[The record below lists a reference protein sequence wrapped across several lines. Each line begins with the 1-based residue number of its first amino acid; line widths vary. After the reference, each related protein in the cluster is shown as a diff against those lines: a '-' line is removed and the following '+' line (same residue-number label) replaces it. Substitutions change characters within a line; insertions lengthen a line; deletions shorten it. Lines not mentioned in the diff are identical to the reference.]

1 MRTTLTLDDDVA
13 ARLRELA
20 HRRGLSF
27 KQVVNSVLRRGLGA
41 QEGCAEGGRPF
52 QVEVFRSRFRPGAD
66 PLKLN
71 RVNDD
76 LEMRRFGEVE
86 PVFAHNEAGREE
98 RAMAANRTSFVYVG
112 LAGET
117 GQGRV
122 VGSGLYR
129 MAVGDDRWELSTRG
143 LPEAPTIRAIAPH
156 PEHPG
161 TVYVGTQHGP
171 YRSTDHGEHWERLD
185 VPDHG
190 SAVWSLV
197 FDPRDSSVLYAG
209 YENCEIFR
217 SEDGGEHW
225 RQLPVTVRF
234 PEVTV
239 GPGANPAKRVLRL
252 AANPADPGELYAA
265 IEVGGIL
272 RSQDGGQHWEN
283 MSHGQ
288 YLNDDTVDMH
298 GVLVGRWRPGMVL
311 AIGRAGLFRST
322 DRGEHWASARLEPLN
337 PKGQTYCRD
346 IREVPGDPKTIW
358 VAAGANFQS
367 DVGVLFR
374 SADGGMTWARVDMG
388 VEPRTTMFAI
398 AFDQRQPRR
407 MYCAT
412 SGGEVFSSEDGGHRW
427 AARNLPEGATQVYA
441 MACA

>member
-1 MRTTLTLDDDVA
+1 
-13 ARLRELA
+13 
-20 HRRGLSF
+20 
-27 KQVVNSVLRRGLGA
+27 
-41 QEGCAEGGRPF
+41 
-52 QVEVFRSRFRPGAD
+52 
-66 PLKLN
+66 
-71 RVNDD
+71 
-76 LEMRRFGEVE
+76 
-86 PVFAHNEAGREE
+86 
-98 RAMAANRTSFVYVG
+98 MATNRTSYVYVG

-117 GQGRV
+117 GPGRV

-129 MAVGDDRWELSTRG
+129 MAVGDDRWELATRG
-143 LPEAPTIRAIAPH
+143 LPAAPTIRAIAPH
-156 PEHPG
+156 PEHPE

-171 YRSTDHGEHWERLD
+171 YRSTDHGETWERLD

-217 SEDGGEHW
+217 SEDGGERW

-252 AANPADPGELYAA
+252 AASPVDSSELYAA

-272 RSQDGGQHWEN
+272 RSRDGGEHWEN

-398 AFDQRQPRR
+398 AFDGRQPRR